1 MKIVFCNRFSY
12 CVDNAY
18 SSYLYYQRGEVKMIE
33 MFIILLLSV
42 GGAYAYGYLEG
53 ETHARERIF
62 GETVKKVDR
71 KRRRY

>member
-1 MKIVFCNRFSY
+1 
-12 CVDNAY
+12 
-18 SSYLYYQRGEVKMIE
+18 MIE
-33 MFIILLLSV
+33 MFIVLLFSV
-42 GGAYAYGYLEG
+42 SGAYFYGYLEG